1 MDIKILDGEYWW
13 TGCVNSA
20 HFTPYTVESDHEFSM
35 YGGNEAD
42 QYAPVM
48 VSSKGRYFWSD
59 KPFTGKVKNG
69 VISLDLLDDGE
80 LCEGYENLRGAYLAV
95 MKKHFPFNGKMPD
108 KLFFTAPQYNT
119 WIELGVEQFED
130 RIIEYAESIV
140 KNGFTPGVLMI
151 DGGWQED
158 YGVYEY
164 CNMRKIPH
172 PKQMVD
178 RLHELGFKVMFWVSP
193 IVSSAGWRFKELR
206 KLGYLCMY
214 KDTETPAIRDWWS
227 GDSCMMDLTNPGCVA
242 WFHEKLQSVID
253 NYGVDGFKFDAGDG
267 YFYRDDD
274 NIYQPMLGREQT
286 KAFNEFGEKYPF
298 NEFRAA
304 WNCGGMGLVARL
316 HDKYHS
322 WTEYGINTLIPHTIT
337 QGLAG
342 YAYCCPDMVGG
353 GILDC
358 FAADS
363 EFEFDQELFVRWT
376 QASTFTA
383 MMQMSIAP
391 WRVLTKENY
400 EIVKSCIKLHEKYG
414 ETFYNL
420 GVNASKTGEPIVR
433 HMCYEFPDCGFETCD
448 NQFMLGSD
456 ILVAPVLVKG
466 ARTRDVILPKG
477 RWLADDG
484 VEYEGGQ
491 TITVDAPLERLP
503 YFTKM

>member
-1 MDIKILDGEYWW
+1 MEIKILDGEYWW
-13 TGCVNSA
+13 TGCVNDA
-20 HFTPYTVESDHEFSM
+20 HNAPYTVDSVGEFSM
-35 YGGNEAD
+35 YGGKEAD

-48 VSSKGRYFWSD
+48 VSSMGRYFWSD
-59 KPFTGKVKNG
+59 KPFTGKVNDG
-69 VISLDLLDDGE
+69 IISLDLLDEGE
-80 LCEGYENLRGAYLAV
+80 LGEGYGNLRGAYLAV
-95 MKKHFPFNGKMPD
+95 MKKHFAFNGKMPD

-119 WIELGVEQFED
+119 WIELGVEQFQD
-130 RIIEYAESIV
+130 RIIKYAESIV
-140 KNGFTPGVLMI
+140 ENGFTPGVLMI

-164 CNMRKIPH
+164 CNMRKIPQ

-178 RLHELGFKVMFWVSP
+178 RLHELGFKVMVWVSP

-206 KLGYLCMY
+206 KLGYLCKY
-214 KDTETPAIRDWWS
+214 KGTDTPAIRDWWS

-242 WFHEKLQSVID
+242 WFHEKLQSLID

-274 NIYQPMLGREQT
+274 NIYQPMLAREQT

-304 WNCGGMGLVARL
+304 WNCGGMGLVSRL

-322 WTEYGINTLIPHTIT
+322 WTEYGINTLIPHTVA

-358 FAADS
+358 FVEGSD
-363 EFEFDQELFVRWT
+363 FEFDQELFVRWT

-391 WRVLTKENY
+391 WRVLTKENF
-400 EIVKSCIKLHEKYG
+400 EIVKDCIKLHEQYG

-433 HMCYEFPDCGFETCD
+433 HMCYEFPDESFENCAD
-448 NQFMLGSD
+448 QFMLGSE
-456 ILVAPVLVKG
+456 ILVAPVLTKG
-466 ARTRDVILPKG
+466 AVTRDVKLPQGK
-477 RWLADDG
+477 WLADDG
-484 VEYEGGQ
+484 TTYEGGQ
-491 TITVDAPLERLP
+491 TVTVDAPLERLP
-503 YFTKM
+503 YFKKI